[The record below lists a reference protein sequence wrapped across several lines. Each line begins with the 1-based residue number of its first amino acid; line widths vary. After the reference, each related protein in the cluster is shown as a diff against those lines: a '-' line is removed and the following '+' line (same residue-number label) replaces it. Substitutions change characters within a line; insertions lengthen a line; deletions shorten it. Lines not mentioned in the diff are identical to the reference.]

1 MVETVQTAALAVATV
16 AGLVLL
22 VAGVVSREPLQWH
35 LWVVGAVEVVLVVL
49 AVVAVVALAQGGQ
62 IQGST
67 GVFLAYLV
75 GTLLALPVAVLWV
88 LGEPSRWSTVALGVV
103 CLVIA
108 VLLLRL
114 AQIWAG
120 AS

>member
-1 MVETVQTAALAVATV
+1 MVETVLTVALAVAAV

-35 LWVVGAVEVVLVVL
+35 LWLAGVVEVALLVV
-49 AVVAVVALAQGGQ
+49 AVVAAVALAQGGQ

-75 GTLLALPVAVLWV
+75 GTLVALPAAVVWV
-88 LGEPSRWSTVALGVV
+88 LGEPSRWSTVALAVV
-103 CLVIA
+103 CLVVA

-114 AQIWAG
+114 GQIWSG
-120 AS
+120 AA